1 MLHAIL
7 KLRKGNTGCRDWRD
21 LMKKTEIMGIV
32 LCVMLSLSGCAAG
45 AGSGAERESASAG
58 ETLAQAE
65 TGAHETDAEGM
76 NDRPSAARE
85 NQAVSGTIP
94 EEPADTKADSQTEG
108 TSQEEPAAVMAQP
121 DILLTDAPPL
131 KLQDSLSSRYEQFEV
146 KSGNY
151 SWNYPAD
158 NGEMTGVIACGSG
171 PLDAA
176 ADAEKLVVP
185 EYNGLDA
192 VPYSV
197 FLTRTPDQ
205 IRVVEYAAA
214 DAGSEDAEPL
224 SETLCESPYYIELK
238 KNRIYDI
245 TALWAEEK
253 LEENGFYGEA
263 EYFIVTE

>member
-1 MLHAIL
+1 
-7 KLRKGNTGCRDWRD
+7 
-21 LMKKTEIMGIV
+21 MKKTEIMGIA
-32 LCVMLSLSGCAAG
+32 LCMILSLSGCGAEAG
-45 AGSGAERESASAG
+45 RGTERESASAG
-58 ETLAQAE
+58 ETLAQME
-65 TGAHETDAEGM
+65 TGVHETDAEEM
-76 NDRPSAARE
+76 DDRLSAAEE
-85 NQAVSGTIP
+85 NQAVSETIP
-94 EEPADTKADSQTEG
+94 EETADTEADSQTEDA
-108 TSQEEPAAVMAQP
+108 SQEEPAAVMAQP
-121 DILLTDAPPL
+121 DVLLTEAPPL

-151 SWNYPAD
+151 SWNYSAD

-185 EYNGLDA
+185 EYNGLDS

-197 FLTRTPDQ
+197 FLMRTPDQ
-205 IRVVEYAAA
+205 IRVMEYAAA
-214 DAGSEDAEPL
+214 DAGNEDAKPL
-224 SETLCESPYYIELK
+224 SETVCESPYYIELK

-245 TALWAEEK
+245 TASWAEEK